1 LCPYF
6 FGLYIAAMVV
16 CGSIL
21 KDFVLPKLLKVQKY
35 IICPV
40 IDMANHVG
48 VGASGIVSFEYFTDG
63 FSLSATT
70 TTSSSS
76 SEGPGSEMYIQYG
89 PRSNDQLLQYYG
101 FVEKDNVH
109 DVYILP
115 PIREWD
121 IGAIEEA
128 CGRKVGPGRLE
139 KLDRAGLLGGSRNNV
154 DDTTPTTKTTM
165 NVDAT
170 ASMNDIIRGVVLT
183 RATGID
189 VAVIQAV
196 RALISTNEEWQD
208 AGEAIGNFAKEISVE
223 NERAARLAIR
233 RVMEMELESK
243 ATTMEEDE
251 TLLKAFSGRKGETNN
266 VEEILAVTFRLE
278 KKRLLQE
285 AISNMR

>member
-1 LCPYF
+1 
-6 FGLYIAAMVV
+6 MVV

-70 TTSSSS
+70 TTSLS

-139 KLDRAGLLGGSRNNV
+139 KLDRAGLLGGSSRNNV
-154 DDTTPTTKTTM
+154 DDTTPTTTTTM

-251 TLLKAFSGRKGETNN
+251 ALLKAFGGRNGGEAND
-266 VEEILAVTFRLE
+266 VEEILAVKFRLE

-285 AISNMR
+285 AISNMLR

>member
-1 LCPYF
+1 
-6 FGLYIAAMVV
+6 M
-16 CGSIL
+16 
-21 KDFVLPKLLKVQKY
+21 
-35 IICPV
+35 
-40 IDMANHVG
+40 
-48 VGASGIVSFEYFTDG
+48 
-63 FSLSATT
+63 
-70 TTSSSS
+70 
-76 SEGPGSEMYIQYG
+76 
-89 PRSNDQLLQYYG
+89 
-101 FVEKDNVH
+101 
-109 DVYILP
+109 
-115 PIREWD
+115 
-121 IGAIEEA
+121 
-128 CGRKVGPGRLE
+128 GPGRLE

-154 DDTTPTTKTTM
+154 DDTTPTTTTTM

-208 AGEAIGNFAKEISVE
+208 AGEAIGNFAAEISVE

-251 TLLKAFSGRKGETNN
+251 TLLKAFGGRNGGEAND
-266 VEEILAVTFRLE
+266 VEEILAVKFRLE

-285 AISNMR
+285 AISNMLR